1 MFIHTF
7 LQDSQKYLKQVEDS
21 MRQSFRKK
29 CLANGIKPPRLDS
42 CLISAKTGFN
52 IEGLIDK
59 VTFVILANNRKVN
72 WLEIF
77 LKSI

>member
-1 MFIHTF
+1 
-7 LQDSQKYLKQVEDS
+7 

-29 CLANGIKPPRLDS
+29 CLANGIKPPKLDS

-59 VTFVILANNRKVN
+59 VKVLYLQTIEK
-72 WLEIF
+72 WIGW
-77 LKSI
+77 KSF